1 MIEAPVDGEGRAG
14 AGSRGDVKWELVDD
28 ATESGAVV
36 GRDRVQ
42 TGDGEGHG
50 KRGEEGEGGG
60 GGEEMHGGVVD
71 EARHVVGIVRVVV
84 EGIVWVVVMVGV
96 FGRVEA
102 WGGEC
107 DFESGEGGAE
117 AGLTGDGSGMGAE
130 REGCVV
136 TFVFLFSRSFWGR
149 GGGFS
154 M

>member
-1 MIEAPVDGEGRAG
+1 MIEAPVDGEGGTGAG
-14 AGSRGDVKWELVDD
+14 AGGNVEWELVDD
-28 ATESGAVV
+28 ATESSTVV
-36 GRDRVQ
+36 GRGRVQ

-84 EGIVWVVVMVGV
+84 EGVIWVVVMVGV
-96 FGRVEA
+96 SRRVEA

-107 DFESGEGGAE
+107 DFEDGEGGAE
-117 AGLTGDGSGMGAE
+117 AGLTRDGSGMGAE

-136 TFVFLFSRSFWGR
+136 ALFFFSRAF
-149 GGGFS
+149 
-154 M
+154 